1 MAHTTPRTWLITG
14 CSTGFGK
21 ILAQAALDRGDNVVA
36 TARRPETLAD
46 LKPAADGKL
55 QVARLDVTRPGEA
68 AAAAELAEQRF
79 GRLDILVNNAGYGFV
94 GAIEEGEPEEY
105 RPMFETNVFGLIE
118 TTRAALPALRR
129 SRGGRIVNLSSIAG
143 IAGRAG
149 FGYYN
154 ASKFAVE
161 GLSEA
166 LAQEVAPF
174 GVKVI
179 IVEPGPFRTEFL
191 GRSINA
197 ARNEMPAYAETSGVT
212 RRYAAENDGLQGG
225 DPHKAIAV
233 ILKAIDSDAPPL
245 HLVLGDEAYP
255 RVRAKLKAF
264 EADLDAWEPLGGAA
278 TRFD

>member
-179 IVEPGPFRTEFL
+179 IVAPGPFRTEFL

>member
-1 MAHTTPRTWLITG
+1 MSHTTPRTWLITG

-36 TARRPETLAD
+36 TARKPETLHD
-46 LKPAADGKL
+46 LKAEAGKL
-55 QVARLDVTRPGEA
+55 QVAKLDVTNPGD
-68 AAAAELAEQRF
+68 AAEAVALAEKHF
-79 GRLDILVNNAGYGFV
+79 GQLDILVNNAGYGFV
-94 GAIEEGEPEEY
+94 AALEEGEPDEY

-129 SRGGRIVNLSSIAG
+129 SRGGRIINLSSIAG
-143 IAGRAG
+143 IVGRAG
-149 FGYYN
+149 FGFYN

-174 GVKVI
+174 DIKVI

-197 ARNEMPAYAETSGVT
+197 GRNEIEAYADTAGAI
-212 RRYAAENDGLQGG
+212 RKYAAEGDGHQGG

-233 ILKAIDSDAPPL
+233 ILKAIEAETPPL
-245 HLVLGDEAYP
+245 HLVLGEEAYP
-255 RVRAKLKAF
+255 RARAKLKAF
-264 EADLDAWEPLGGAA
+264 EADLDAWEPLGGKA
-278 TRFD
+278 THYA

>member
-1 MAHTTPRTWLITG
+1 MSHPNSRTWLITG

-36 TARRPETLAD
+36 TARKPETLSD
-46 LKPAADGKL
+46 LRAPEPGRLEIAA
-55 QVARLDVTRPGEA
+55 LDVTRPGDAEA
-68 AAAAELAEQRF
+68 AAALAEARF
-79 GRLDILVNNAGYGFV
+79 GRLDILVNNAGFGFV
-94 GAIEEGEPEEY
+94 GAVEEGVADEY

-129 SRGGRIVNLSSIAG
+129 SGGGRIVNLSSIAG
-143 IAGRAG
+143 IVGRAG

-166 LAQEVAPF
+166 LAQEMEPF

-197 ARNEMPAYAETSGVT
+197 ASNEMPEYASTAGVT
-212 RRYAAENDGLQGG
+212 RRYAAEGDGLQGG

-233 ILKAIDSDAPPL
+233 ILKAVDSDTPPL

-255 RVRAKLKAF
+255 RARAKLKAF

-278 TRFD
+278 TRFS

>member
-1 MAHTTPRTWLITG
+1 MSRTGSHTWLITG

-36 TARRPETLAD
+36 TARKPDTLAD
-46 LKPAADGKL
+46 LRAPEPGQLQIAA
-55 QVARLDVTRPGEA
+55 LDVTRPGDA
-68 AAAAELAEQRF
+68 AAAVALAEQHF
-79 GRLDILVNNAGYGFV
+79 GRLDILVNNAGFGFV
-94 GAIEEGEPEEY
+94 GAVEEGEADEY

-143 IAGRAG
+143 IVGRAG

-161 GLSEA
+161 GFSEA
-166 LAQEVAPF
+166 LAQEMEPF

-197 ARNEMPAYAETSGVT
+197 SRNEMPEYATTAGATRAYA
-212 RRYAAENDGLQGG
+212 AADDGRQGG

-233 ILKAIDSDAPPL
+233 ILKAIDSDTPPL
-245 HLVLGDEAYP
+245 HLVLGRDAYP
-255 RVRAKLKAF
+255 RARAKLNAF
-264 EADLDAWEPLGGAA
+264 LADMDAWEPHGGGA
-278 TRFD
+278 THFD

>member
-1 MAHTTPRTWLITG
+1 MSHTMTRTWLITG

-36 TARRPETLAD
+36 TARNTETLAD
-46 LKPAADGKL
+46 LRPAAPGKL
-55 QVARLDVTRPGEA
+55 AIAPLDVTRPGDA
-68 AAAAELAEQRF
+68 AAAVALAEKSF

-94 GAIEEGEPEEY
+94 GAVEEATPDEY

-143 IAGRAG
+143 IVGRAG

-166 LAQEVAPF
+166 LAQEMEPF

-197 ARNEMPAYAETSGVT
+197 ASNEMPTYAETSGVT
-212 RRYAAENDGLQGG
+212 RRYAAQGDGLQGG

-233 ILKAIDSDAPPL
+233 ILKAIDADTPPL
-245 HLVLGDEAYP
+245 HLVLGEEAYP
-255 RVRAKLKAF
+255 RARAKLKAF
-264 EADLDAWEPLGGAA
+264 VADLDAWEPLGGAA

>member
-197 ARNEMPAYAETSGVT
+197 ARNEMPAYAETAGVT

>member
-55 QVARLDVTRPGEA
+55 EIARLDVTQPGEA
-68 AAAAELAEQRF
+68 AAAAALAEQRF

-94 GAIEEGEPEEY
+94 GAVEEGEPEEY

-129 SRGGRIVNLSSIAG
+129 SRGGRIINLSSIAG

-174 GVKVI
+174 GIRVI

-197 ARNEMPAYAETSGVT
+197 ASNEMPAYAETSGVT

-233 ILKAIDSDAPPL
+233 ILKATDSDTPPL

-264 EADLDAWEPLGGAA
+264 EADLAAWEPLGGAA

>member
-68 AAAAELAEQRF
+68 AAAAELAEQLF

>member
-68 AAAAELAEQRF
+68 AAATELAEQRF

>member
-129 SRGGRIVNLSSIAG
+129 ARGGRIVNLSSIAG

-174 GVKVI
+174 GIKVI

-233 ILKAIDSDAPPL
+233 ILKAIDADAPPL